1 MEHLL
6 GQTALGKY
14 SVNTSHAFLQLPDE
28 TLGVYNAHDTYNTA
42 ALVKP
47 LMEGVR
53 ESGNWEYYINVME
66 PLQYAVIDMQKRG
79 LLLDKPALKAYRKK
93 VTRELN
99 ECDQIILAADTS
111 GGLHKPTP
119 KYPNGIGSPK
129 RLGKFLFGVLG
140 LKSPKRTETGL
151 DSTDQ
156 DTLFRLLRDL
166 RKKDEH
172 ARDILLALFHRSRLK
187 TIAQRYL
194 KLDPDPDGRVRA
206 KVKMY
211 GTKTYR
217 FAYAEPAL
225 QQFPPEARHIFVA
238 QEGNILLSVDYSQ
251 LEARILAYLSRDQ
264 PAQRTFERGD
274 DIHEANTRDLFSM
287 GEQEGVEKNARNY
300 SKAFL
305 YRITYGGEASLK
317 QKLYC
322 PCPKCESLNPPLLK
336 LKREE
341 VLASEARW
349 FAKHPAVRKF
359 HTELAIECR
368 RNKRYVSPL
377 GVTRHFSQPW
387 GNDLERE
394 LKNCP
399 MQMGGAVLMN
409 RSQIRLFQLFL
420 RAPINLQMHDSFLL
434 EVPECE
440 VDDWALIVKR
450 VMETPVPE
458 LDGAVFPVDCEVGKN
473 WGEMEKWTG

>member
-1 MEHLL
+1 M
-6 GQTALGKY
+6 GKY
-14 SVNTSHAFLQLPDE
+14 AVNTEHAFLKLEDK

-47 LMEGVR
+47 LLESVHK
-53 ESGNWEYYINVME
+53 SGNWDYYINTME

-93 VTRELN
+93 VTKELH
-99 ECDQIILAADTS
+99 ECDRVILQADTS
-111 GGLHKPTP
+111 GDLSKPTA

-166 RKKDEH
+166 RKKDEP

-187 TIAQRYL
+187 TISQRYL
-194 KLDPDPDGRVRA
+194 KLDPDSDGRVRA

-225 QQFPPEARHIFVA
+225 QQFPPEARHIFKA
-238 QEGNILLSVDYSQ
+238 GDKHILLSIDYKQ
-251 LEARILAYLSRDQ
+251 LEARILACLAGDV
-264 PAQRTFERGD
+264 PAQEVFRAGN
-274 DIHEANTRDLFSM
+274 DIHTANSRDLF
-287 GEQEGVEKNARNY
+287 GWDTDRDVEKNARNY
-300 SKAFL
+300 SKSFL

-387 GNDLERE
+387 GPDLERE
-394 LKNCP
+394 MKNNP
-399 MQMGGAVLMN
+399 MQMGASVLMN
-409 RSQIRLFQLFL
+409 RAQIKLYK
-420 RAPINLQMHDSFLL
+420 AGVPIILQMHDDFVE
-434 EVPECE
+434 EVPENK
-440 VDDWALIVKR
+440 VRYWAETTREI
-450 VMETPVPE
+450 MEEPVPE
-458 LDGAVFPVDCEVGKN
+458 LDGASFPVDIEVGKN
-473 WGEMEKWTG
+473 WGEMEEWNE